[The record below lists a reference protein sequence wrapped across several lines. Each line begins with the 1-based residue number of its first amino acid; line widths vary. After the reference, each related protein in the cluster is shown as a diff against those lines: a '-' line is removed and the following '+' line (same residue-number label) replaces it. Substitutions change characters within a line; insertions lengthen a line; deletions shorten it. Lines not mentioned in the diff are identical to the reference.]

1 MDYVELMKIE
11 LLLDGEKSLEIIS
24 INKKQIINS
33 IEIPFRSNG
42 ITSIE
47 EKGLFFV
54 GGWSCDIQIYR
65 IDNYKCIETIECAH
79 HNYIVGFCKLINES
93 NKSYYKKKSSNIFI
107 IKY

>member
-1 MDYVELMKIE
+1 MKIE

-47 EKGLFFV
+47 EKGVFFI

-65 IDNYKCIETIECAH
+65 IDNYECIETIKCAH
-79 HNYIVGFCKLINES
+79 DNYIVGFCKLMNGLICSFSGDHSINIWS
-93 NKSYYKKKSSNIFI
+93 FNK
-107 IKY
+107 